1 VDVLEIGPLHN
12 ILEKR
17 WSEPCWVE
25 NFPMILNENSAE
37 VKRIAP
43 WDTRATTYRSRKRR
57 NGASGA
63 RLAEEVA
70 NAPLRACVLLEYIVV
85 LQFFTPI

>member
-1 VDVLEIGPLHN
+1 MCLPSGICLREAKVDVLEIGPLHN

-43 WDTRATTYRSRKRR
+43 WG
-57 NGASGA
+57 N
-63 RLAEEVA
+63 
-70 NAPLRACVLLEYIVV
+70 VLDLVSVKGKGYLKKVS
-85 LQFFTPI
+85 P